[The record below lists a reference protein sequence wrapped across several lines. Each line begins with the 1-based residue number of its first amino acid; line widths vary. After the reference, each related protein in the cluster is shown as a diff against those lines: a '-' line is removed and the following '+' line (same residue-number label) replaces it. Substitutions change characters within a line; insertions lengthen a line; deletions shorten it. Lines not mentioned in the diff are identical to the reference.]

1 MGLARN
7 ATESARLTTP
17 QQENLKHATGFV
29 GLPNDENNVIV
40 KFRDDSSRGG
50 YSTFNAKDNTTTL
63 TLRPD
68 KDIKNLGKNAVHE
81 AEHGY
86 VDAQRGRGDESRT
99 ERFENEVSAYTT
111 QAYYQDAL
119 QYSTSSDD
127 PWTYTGGTSE
137 QNIADRAELSVN
149 EACGNQNTGSCGDP

>member
-29 GLPNDENNVIV
+29 GLPNDGNNVIV

-99 ERFENEVSAYTT
+99 EIFENEVSAYTT
-111 QAYYQDAL
+111 QAYYQYAL
-119 QYSTSSDD
+119 Q
-127 PWTYTGGTSE
+127 
-137 QNIADRAELSVN
+137 
-149 EACGNQNTGSCGDP
+149 